1 MTEEE
6 FQAMEPARLALCEFV
21 LDLSDN
27 ATDDLKRKL
36 LDVERALTLYAD
48 AARPQKPVGW
58 GLLNPVTGKLGMTA
72 YVREDSAKRG
82 AIVQSNRWN
91 RFIAVPLFLAPDFAA
106 HEKPRQP

>member
-58 GLLNPVTGKLGMTA
+58 GLLNPVSGRLDVRCYVKEETAKLGA
-72 YVREDSAKRG
+72 AR
-82 AIVQSNRWN
+82 QSNRWT
-91 RFIAVPLFLAPDFAA
+91 RFIAVPLFLGRDFAVEPKA
-106 HEKPRQP
+106 